1 MTVADVVTEVEAAG
15 ASFRLD
21 GEKVRVLYPNEER
34 RKDLV
39 AQIALLRAQ
48 RAEVAA
54 YLKARNAI
62 PPMPE
67 GVRLIRWE
75 LKRPP
80 VELTKVEVV
89 NDVPRFVAMTLLE
102 IKAAMQG
109 KPYLAGHR
117 SVRDLVDRLEE
128 CGVVVAC
135 LMADRGSYW
144 WSWWSSA
151 GK

>member
-1 MTVADVVTEVEAAG
+1 MTVADTVCEIESAG
-15 ASFRLD
+15 AAFLLEND
-21 GEKVRVLYPNEER
+21 KVRVWYPDDQR
-34 RKDLV
+34 RRELV
-39 AQIALLRAQ
+39 EQITLLRAQ

-75 LKRPP
+75 PKIAP
-80 VELTKVEVV
+80 VALTKVEVV

-102 IKAAMQG
+102 LKAAMEG
-109 KPYLAGHR
+109 KPYLSGHR

-128 CGVVVAC
+128 
-135 LMADRGSYW
+135 
-144 WSWWSSA
+144 SA
-151 GK
+151 